1 MTFNETQNREIV
13 AFIQDKLKMNPAT
26 DVLPKHIVPT
36 IQPVIEGNRQVCNV
50 ARHGVQTTTGSITVF
65 TTPSDRDFYL
75 NSVYA
80 AFNKDATCD
89 SATGVYTLSSTF
101 DGTTRR
107 LLDFPIFTTTAQ
119 SNEMTISFPIPLK
132 VDRNVAIAFSGTFT
146 AGACVRCAGI
156 TGFTEEAGNN
166 LSV

>member
-1 MTFNETQNREIV
+1 MAFNETQNKDIV
-13 AFIQDKLKMNPAT
+13 NFTQDKLKMNPVT
-26 DVLPKHIVPT
+26 DFLPKQVVPSIQPT
-36 IQPVIEGNRQVCNV
+36 IEVNRQVCNIV
-50 ARHGVQTTTGSITVF
+50 RHGVQTTTGSITVF
-65 TTPSDRDFYL
+65 TTPSGTDFYL

-80 AFNKDATCD
+80 SFNKDATCD
-89 SATGVYTLSSTF
+89 SATGVYTLSTTIE
-101 DGTTRR
+101 GTARR

-119 SNEMTISFPIPLK
+119 SNELTLSFPIPLK
-132 VDRNVAIAFSGTFT
+132 IDRNVAIAFSGTFT